1 MSQLVRRTRSKSKQ
15 VDLWE
20 QEDTY
25 DDIILTENQCI
36 DYFKKYNIIGESIR
50 KFSDIDLKKFKSAY
64 RKSTRLFH
72 PDKKKPEERS
82 KFEKVFEQMEMCK
95 EMVNVSFKNILSE
108 FFESIYNADQNRLS
122 FARSVFYSHW
132 VHEGVENKKMD
143 NFRAVVF
150 LEFIVVMKRYL
161 NDGNKQIF
169 LEESKRLSKLFFSSD
184 IRRYFLPEGSKS
196 AKAIVSLSTTAV
208 VIHNWVF
215 RKQLDFY
222 VNDIIRT
229 TSIILDISTNNFVAI
244 PGMAQKIAAMYS
256 RIKNMGFI
264 FPGNMVSIENILSL
278 IVNTNA
284 VDEFLNTNSFL
295 QGFNSFSSFVKE
307 NLGVDLLGS
316 QVGYGQEAIIEAGV
330 KGIEQD
336 IKEINLYIQ
345 MYIFVGIVLFVFVNA
360 MVAFSNYRAYS
371 KRVKDISA
379 MVAEI
384 TGDSNE
390 QNIEANIKQL
400 LEEGVTSPTKP
411 MIRRLSS
418 ESLEDIM
425 SPKET
430 IEVDLATD
438 FLKMKL

>member
-1 MSQLVRRTRSKSKQ
+1 MSQLVKRTRSKSKQ

-36 DYFKKYNIIGESIR
+36 DYFKKYNIIEESIR
-50 KFSDIDLKKFKSAY
+50 KFSDIDLKKFKSSY

-95 EMVNVSFKNILSE
+95 EMLNVSFKNILSE
-108 FFESIYNADQNRLS
+108 FFESIYDADQNRLS
-122 FARSVFYSHW
+122 FARNVFYSHW

-284 VDEFLNTNSFL
+284 VEEFLNTNSFL

-345 MYIFVGIVLFVFVNA
+345 MYIFVGIVLFVFVNV

-390 QNIEANIKQL
+390 KTVEANIKQL
-400 LEEGVTSPTKP
+400 IEEGVTSPTKP

-425 SPKET
+425 TPKET
-430 IEVDLATD
+430 IEVNLATD